1 MRNNLKINSNQNLL
15 IFFLIVAIIDANGVK
30 PRDWHKNLWELDETN
45 PENNGLQNE
54 DLIVWMRTA
63 ALPNFRK
70 LYRKV
75 DHSSN
80 EQFKNGLPAGTY
92 TLDIDYSKFHC
103 ISALLIIICT

>member
-1 MRNNLKINSNQNLL
+1 MTNDLNINSTSINLH
-15 IFFLIVAIIDANGVK
+15 FFISAIIDAGGVK

-103 ISALLIIICT
+103 ISALLIIIGT